1 MSEIKK
7 KFFSFFS
14 PPENRN
20 AVTMSR
26 RNVESGCGG
35 GIEISKNRHDVMPS
49 RRNVL
54 FEKMSDS
61 VETEFLDVKNRVAE
75 LH

>member
-1 MSEIKK
+1 VSEIKK

-35 GIEISKNRHDVMPS
+35 GIEMSKNRHDVTP
-49 RRNVL
+49 
-54 FEKMSDS
+54 
-61 VETEFLDVKNRVAE
+61 
-75 LH
+75 